1 MSYKTLTSQRRIQ
14 VAILGY
20 GLLFLSPQLK
30 ESGTLVLLAAL
41 AVCLGF
47 ILLSLHSAVPGAA
60 RPSRKE
66 QQHRPRLFTRMRLVT
81 PLPQV

>member
-1 MSYKTLTSQRRIQ
+1 MNIKTLTTQRRLQI
-14 VAILGY
+14 AILGY
-20 GLLFLSPQLK
+20 GLLFLSPQLHGA
-30 ESGTLVLLAAL
+30 GTLVLLAGL

-47 ILLSLHSAVPGAA
+47 ILLALHSSVPGTV

-66 QQHRPRLFTRMRLVT
+66 HQHHTLLSTRMRLVT

>member
-1 MSYKTLTSQRRIQ
+1 MFFKTLTSQRRLQ
-14 VAILGY
+14 VVILGY

-47 ILLSLHSAVPGAA
+47 ILLALYSAVPGVA
-60 RPSRKE
+60 RTSRK
-66 QQHRPRLFTRMRLVT
+66 QHQERPLLFTRMRLVT

>member
-1 MSYKTLTSQRRIQ
+1 MNTKTLSTQRRLQ

-20 GLLFLSPQLK
+20 GLLFLSPQLHGA
-30 ESGTLVLLAAL
+30 GTLVLLAGL

-47 ILLSLHSAVPGAA
+47 ILLALHSSVPGTA
-60 RPSRKE
+60 RPSRQE
-66 QQHRPRLFTRMRLVT
+66 HQERPRLFTRMRLVT

>member
-1 MSYKTLTSQRRIQ
+1 MNTKTLTTQRRLQ

-20 GLLFLSPQLK
+20 GLLFLSPQLQ
-30 ESGTLVLLAAL
+30 EAGTAVLLAAL

-47 ILLSLHSAVPGAA
+47 ILLALHSSVPGTF
-60 RPSRKE
+60 RSSRKE
-66 QQHRPRLFTRMRLVT
+66 HRQRPLLFTRMRLGT

>member
-1 MSYKTLTSQRRIQ
+1 MITKTLTTQRPLQ

-20 GLLFLSPQLK
+20 GLLFLSPQLQGA
-30 ESGTLVLLAAL
+30 GTLMLLAAL

-47 ILLSLHSAVPGAA
+47 ILLALHSSVPGAA
-60 RPSRKE
+60 RPTRQE
-66 QQHRPRLFTRMRLVT
+66 HQGRPLLFTRIRLVT